1 MPRPLKVYRA
11 HIGFFDTIVA
21 AHSQKEALV
30 AWGGSPAESRQGFV
44 SVTNDVKA
52 MTAALKY
59 PGVVLYRPFGSDG
72 QFSPEPTL
80 PDVERQL
87 RREARVAARETIEKQ
102 KRADADQKHADRERA
117 AQEKAEQKK
126 AEPAKA
132 REEKLRLERERQL
145 AREQAKSKL
154 DAALEQI
161 DQEKRELDR
170 RRAEARAEYDA
181 ALSNLRH
188 KH

>member
-21 AHSQKEALV
+21 AHSQKEALL

-44 SVTNDVKA
+44 SVTNDVRA

-72 QFSPEPTL
+72 QFSTERTL
-80 PDVERQL
+80 PDVGSQL
-87 RREARVAARETIEKQ
+87 RREARVATRETIAKQ
-102 KRADADQKHADRERA
+102 KKADADQKYADRERA
-117 AQEKAEQKK
+117 ARERAEHRKAEQT
-126 AEPAKA
+126 KA
-132 REEKLRLERERQL
+132 REEKERLERERQL

-161 DQEKRELDR
+161 DEEKRELER
-170 RRAEARAEYDA
+170 RRAEAHAEYEA
-181 ALSNLRH
+181 ALADLKRER
-188 KH
+188 